1 MVVAACVWTSS
12 AAWGQTGMQPEAAT
26 PSNAIKAAPPP
37 ASRAPVARVEARP
50 RWAELTAAQQ
60 RALQP
65 LAASWTG
72 ISEGQKRKWLALSR
86 NFAELPPPEQGKL
99 HARMGAWVALSAS
112 ERNQARMNFA
122 EVKNLSLDDKQAKW
136 DAYQALTEE
145 ERRKL
150 AQQAPRVAGGA
161 APAVKPVPKQ
171 RLANVPARPDNL
183 SHAPRITTAPHQV
196 DRNTLLPQLD
206 ESDSGFPATSQH

>member
-1 MVVAACVWTSS
+1 M
-12 AAWGQTGMQPEAAT
+12 
-26 PSNAIKAAPPP
+26 
-37 ASRAPVARVEARP
+37 
-50 RWAELTAAQQ
+50 
-60 RALQP
+60 
-65 LAASWTG
+65 
-72 ISEGQKRKWLALSR
+72 SEGQKRKWLALSR
-86 NFAELPPPEQGKL
+86 NFADLSAPEQGTLK
-99 HARMGAWVALSAS
+99 ARMAEWVALSAT

-122 EVKNLSLDDKQAKW
+122 EVKKLSLDDKQAKW

-161 APAVKPVPKQ
+161 APAVKPAPTQ
-171 RLANVPARPDNL
+171 RLATIPSRPDNR

-206 ESDSGFPATSQH
+206 DSDSGFPTAAQH